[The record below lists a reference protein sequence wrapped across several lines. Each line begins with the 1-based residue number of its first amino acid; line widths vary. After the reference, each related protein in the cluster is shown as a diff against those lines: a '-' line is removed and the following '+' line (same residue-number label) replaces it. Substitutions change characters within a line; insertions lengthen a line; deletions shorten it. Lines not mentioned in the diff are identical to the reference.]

1 MEETLELYQLQHCDL
16 MSLSSDQ
23 KTATMEETQRLELVS
38 KSIMQNL
45 GRDGPGLLSIV
56 GVPNAHILARKL
68 LPLARK
74 LALLNNDD
82 RKKILKDHNLGSDV
96 SLKNLD
102 RIVSSFATQMK
113 YDQDSNF
120 KPINGGGEFE
130 DLGFVFRELGFCMM
144 QLGLSLARACDKSIG
159 GRELE
164 QSLLQSGS
172 AKGRLIHYHSV
183 SDNVAIKQA
192 ANKKKQAK
200 SGNSNLWQQW
210 HYDYGIFTILTSPM
224 FIQSSGKTEQ
234 EYESPNGHSYL
245 QIFHPDAKR
254 VLKVK
259 ASVGSFIVQ
268 VGESADVIS
277 KGALRATLHSVCR
290 PLEVEDLSRE
300 TFVVFL
306 QPAWNKIFSLSEYE
320 YPNSLFGNRD
330 LESCDEEDK
339 ALICAE
345 IVPPL
350 FSRLKDGMTFAEF
363 AKETTKQYYGN
374 GGLQSSR

>member
-1 MEETLELYQLQHCDL
+1 MEETLELYEVQHSDL
-16 MSLSSDQ
+16 ISLSSDQ
-23 KTATMEETQRLELVS
+23 KTATMEEPQRLEIVS

-56 GVPNAHILARKL
+56 GVPNAQILARKL

-74 LALLNNDD
+74 LALLNNDE

-102 RIVSSFATQMK
+102 RIVSSFATQLK

-120 KPINGGGEFE
+120 KPKCEEKLSAGINGGGEFE

-164 QSLLQSGS
+164 QSLIQSGS

-183 SDNVAIKQA
+183 SDNTAIKQA
-192 ANKKKQAK
+192 ANKKNQAK
-200 SGNSNLWQQW
+200 TGNLNLWQQW
-210 HYDYGIFTILTSPM
+210 HYDYGIFTMLTSPM

-234 EYESPNGHSYL
+234 ECESPNGHSYL
-245 QIFHPDAKR
+245 QIFHPDTKR

-259 ASVGSFIVQ
+259 ASVGSFLVQ

-290 PLEVEDLSRE
+290 PVGMEDLSRE

-320 YPNSLFGNRD
+320 YPNPPFGNRD
-330 LESCDEEDK
+330 SESCDEEDK
-339 ALICAE
+339 ALISAE

-350 FSRLKDGMTFAEF
+350 FSRL
-363 AKETTKQYYGN
+363 
-374 GGLQSSR
+374 SSRRLEEIETSD